1 MDVERTINAIL
12 NRKGYLLKYEETL
25 PSSSE
30 DMYELKVWI
39 EDRDA
44 TPYYFRSIFVRGAEN
59 PKKIAFDKLINM
71 FIESYYADLWTEKD

>member
-12 NRKGYLLKYEETL
+12 NRKGYLLKYEETF
-25 PSSSE
+25 PSSPE

-59 PKKIAFDKLINM
+59 PKKIAFDKLVNM